1 MLTGK
6 SMAMVN
12 TYYSISIKVP
22 VDNAFKLGCLL
33 IERGGGGSIIFFF
46 FRDGVAR

>member
-12 TYYSISIKVP
+12 TYSISIKVP
-22 VDNAFKLGCLL
+22 VDNAFQLGCLL